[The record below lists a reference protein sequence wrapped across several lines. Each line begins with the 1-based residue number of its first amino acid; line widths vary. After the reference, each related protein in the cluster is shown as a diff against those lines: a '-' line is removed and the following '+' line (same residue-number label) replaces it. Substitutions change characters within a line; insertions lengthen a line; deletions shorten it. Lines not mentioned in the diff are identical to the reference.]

1 MCAKDRVYK
10 VQKSNLKAQ
19 TRCYLSG
26 YNNANAELWNLRFG
40 AFSRYFRKMKL
51 NHWTSSYTKSGDP
64 LIIAGPCSAENPEQ
78 LMTVAKA
85 VKGLGINI
93 MRAGVWKPRTRP
105 NHFEGKGIEALHW
118 IQEVKKE
125 VDIHF
130 AVEVAS
136 PRHVEHA
143 CETGIDILWLGAR
156 TTVNPFTVQEIA
168 DSLKGVD
175 KIVLVKNPIN
185 PDLALWIG
193 ALERLFHT
201 GIQKLGAIHRGF
213 SSFLK
218 SQYRNQP
225 LWQIPLELKSRLPE
239 LPLIGDPSHIAGDRE
254 MIFEV
259 SQKALD
265 LGYDGLMI
273 ETHPDPDRALSD
285 AAQQVTPNRLAEI
298 LEQLRISK
306 KSSSNAI
313 FLNQL
318 EDLREKIDHIDQE
331 MIETLATRMRLIERI
346 GEYKKDNNV
355 TVFQLERWNE
365 IMKTRPD
372 WGHQANL
379 ASEFVKELYRV
390 IHDES
395 IRIQTEIMNKES
407 EPKN

>member
-1 MCAKDRVYK
+1 
-10 VQKSNLKAQ
+10 
-19 TRCYLSG
+19 
-26 YNNANAELWNLRFG
+26 
-40 AFSRYFRKMKL
+40 MKL
-51 NHWTSSYTKSGDP
+51 TRWTSLYTKPGDP
-64 LIIAGPCSAENPEQ
+64 LIMAGPCSAESPEQ
-78 LMTVAKA
+78 LLTVAKA

-105 NHFEGKGIEALHW
+105 NHFEGKGVEALRW
-118 IQEVKKE
+118 IQDIKKE
-125 VDIHF
+125 VNIHF

-136 PRHVEHA
+136 PHHVEQA
-143 CETGIDILWLGAR
+143 CEAGIDILWLGAR

-168 DSLKGVD
+168 NSIKGID

-193 ALERLFHT
+193 AIERLAHS

-213 SSFLK
+213 SSFQK

-225 LWQIPLELKSRLPE
+225 LWQIPLELKSRLPK
-239 LPLIGDPSHIAGDRE
+239 LSLIGDPSHIAGNRE

-285 AAQQVTPNRLAEI
+285 AAQQVTPDRLAEI
-298 LEQLRISK
+298 LVQLRVSE

-379 ASEFVKELYRV
+379 ARDFVKELYRV

-395 IRIQTEIMNKES
+395 IRIQTEMMNKES
-407 EPKN
+407 ESKN